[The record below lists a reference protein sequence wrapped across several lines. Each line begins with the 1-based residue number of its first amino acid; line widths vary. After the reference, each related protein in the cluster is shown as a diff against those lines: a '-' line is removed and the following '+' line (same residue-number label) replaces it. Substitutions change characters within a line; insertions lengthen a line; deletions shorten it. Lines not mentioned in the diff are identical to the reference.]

1 MTDETQELHFR
12 IEIQNKVYKREV
24 AALDREIGRLEKLLA
39 EPLESLGSDASIVL
53 HKRVSFTWYCY
64 GNSLQS

>member
-12 IEIQNKVYKREV
+12 IEIQNKVYRREV

-39 EPLESLGSDASIVL
+39 ESLESLGSDASIVL
-53 HKRVSFTWYCY
+53 HKRVS
-64 GNSLQS
+64 